1 MNALYTLV
9 WYIYPIS
16 LFVLGSMVFPRK
28 PLLGTTISV
37 FILGLIAV
45 FILAFFSSFSEIL
58 IDTLTL
64 WAAFLSIANLWLSY
78 RRMCELEVIDH
89 MYTRGGTTMKTT
101 TKIIIGLIAVS
112 YLLPFTDFEIER
124 TTEKVFLDTS
134 VRASFK
140 AKEAKAIASYAVYS
154 DQLNTDQYRVMLIPD
169 DKVGGIVVDYP
180 AELVEVS
187 LSKGVLQINKTKR
200 IKELEKNSISY
211 YITEIDSQK
220 DPNEEDSTEDV
231 PTNVTVYIKAPTKT
245 IKTLLANQKAF
256 YMAFGT
262 LDLRDLDLETLDIQ
276 KNISLSLRRC
286 TIKNATINIG
296 PQLLTTYK
304 TRINN
309 LTLYTKAYSS
319 ISTSIDEQEGTYVN
333 HLVLKAA
340 SDIILNHT
348 AYGHIKVEK
357 INTMPLSITLNNIQE
372 NAILK

>member
-1 MNALYTLV
+1 
-9 WYIYPIS
+9 
-16 LFVLGSMVFPRK
+16 
-28 PLLGTTISV
+28 
-37 FILGLIAV
+37 
-45 FILAFFSSFSEIL
+45 
-58 IDTLTL
+58 
-64 WAAFLSIANLWLSY
+64 
-78 RRMCELEVIDH
+78 
-89 MYTRGGTTMKTT
+89 MKTT

-200 IKELEKNSISY
+200 IAELERNSISY

-220 DPNEEDSTEDV
+220 DPNEDDSTEDI
-231 PTNVTVYIKAPTKT
+231 PANVIVYIKAPTKT
-245 IKTLLANQKAF
+245 IKALLANQKAF

-262 LDLRDLDLETLDIQ
+262 LDLQDLDLETLDIQ

-309 LTLYTKAYSS
+309 LTLYTKADSDSS
-319 ISTSIDEQEGTYVN
+319 ISTSIDEQEETYVN
-333 HLVLKAA
+333 NLVLKAA

>member
-1 MNALYTLV
+1 
-9 WYIYPIS
+9 
-16 LFVLGSMVFPRK
+16 
-28 PLLGTTISV
+28 
-37 FILGLIAV
+37 
-45 FILAFFSSFSEIL
+45 
-58 IDTLTL
+58 
-64 WAAFLSIANLWLSY
+64 
-78 RRMCELEVIDH
+78 
-89 MYTRGGTTMKTT
+89 MKTT
-101 TKIIIGLIAVS
+101 TKIIIGLITVS
-112 YLLPFTDFEIER
+112 YLLPFIGFEIER

-140 AKEAKAIASYAVYS
+140 AKEAKAMASYAIYI

-211 YITEIDSQK
+211 YIPEIDSQK

-231 PTNVTVYIKAPTKT
+231 PANVTVYIKAPTKT

-262 LDLRDLDLETLDIQ
+262 LDLQDLDLETLDIQ

>member
-1 MNALYTLV
+1 
-9 WYIYPIS
+9 
-16 LFVLGSMVFPRK
+16 
-28 PLLGTTISV
+28 
-37 FILGLIAV
+37 
-45 FILAFFSSFSEIL
+45 
-58 IDTLTL
+58 
-64 WAAFLSIANLWLSY
+64 
-78 RRMCELEVIDH
+78 
-89 MYTRGGTTMKTT
+89 MKTT
-101 TKIIIGLIAVS
+101 TKIIIGLITVS
-112 YLLPFTDFEIER
+112 YLLPFIGFEIER

-140 AKEAKAIASYAVYS
+140 TKEAKAMASYAVYS

-200 IKELEKNSISY
+200 IAELERNSMSY

-220 DPNEEDSTEDV
+220 DPNEEDSTEDI
-231 PTNVTVYIKAPTKT
+231 PANVIVYIKAPTKT
-245 IKTLLANQKAF
+245 IKALLANQKAF

-262 LDLRDLDLETLDIQ
+262 LDLQDLDLETLNIQ

>member
-1 MNALYTLV
+1 
-9 WYIYPIS
+9 
-16 LFVLGSMVFPRK
+16 
-28 PLLGTTISV
+28 
-37 FILGLIAV
+37 
-45 FILAFFSSFSEIL
+45 
-58 IDTLTL
+58 
-64 WAAFLSIANLWLSY
+64 
-78 RRMCELEVIDH
+78 
-89 MYTRGGTTMKTT
+89 MKTT
-101 TKIIIGLIAVS
+101 TKIIIGLITVS
-112 YLLPFTDFEIER
+112 YLLPFIGFEIER

-140 AKEAKAIASYAVYS
+140 AKEAKAMASYAIYS

-211 YITEIDSQK
+211 YIPEIDSQK

-231 PTNVTVYIKAPTKT
+231 PANVTVYIKAPTKT

>member
-1 MNALYTLV
+1 
-9 WYIYPIS
+9 
-16 LFVLGSMVFPRK
+16 
-28 PLLGTTISV
+28 
-37 FILGLIAV
+37 
-45 FILAFFSSFSEIL
+45 
-58 IDTLTL
+58 
-64 WAAFLSIANLWLSY
+64 
-78 RRMCELEVIDH
+78 
-89 MYTRGGTTMKTT
+89 MKTT
-101 TKIIIGLIAVS
+101 TKIIIGLIAVT
-112 YLLPFTDFEIER
+112 YLLPFTGFEIER
-124 TTEKVFLDTS
+124 TTEKVSLDTS

-140 AKEAKAIASYAVYS
+140 AKEAKAMASYAVYS

-200 IKELEKNSISY
+200 IAELERNSISY
-211 YITEIDSQK
+211 YITKIDPQK
-220 DPNEEDSTEDV
+220 DPNEEDSTEDA
-231 PTNVTVYIKAPTKT
+231 PANVIVYIKAPTKT

-262 LDLRDLDLETLDIQ
+262 LDLQDLDLETLDIQ

-304 TRINN
+304 TRINK
-309 LTLYTKAYSS
+309 LTLYTKADSDSS
-319 ISTSIDEQEGTYVN
+319 ISTSIDEQEETYVN

-357 INTMPLSITLNNIQE
+357 IDITSLSITLNNIQE

>member
-1 MNALYTLV
+1 
-9 WYIYPIS
+9 
-16 LFVLGSMVFPRK
+16 
-28 PLLGTTISV
+28 
-37 FILGLIAV
+37 
-45 FILAFFSSFSEIL
+45 
-58 IDTLTL
+58 
-64 WAAFLSIANLWLSY
+64 
-78 RRMCELEVIDH
+78 
-89 MYTRGGTTMKTT
+89 MKTT
-101 TKIIIGLIAVS
+101 TKIIIGLITVS
-112 YLLPFTDFEIER
+112 YLLPFIGFEIER

-140 AKEAKAIASYAVYS
+140 AKEAKAMASYAIYI

-211 YITEIDSQK
+211 YIPEIDSQK

-231 PTNVTVYIKAPTKT
+231 PANVTVYIKAPTKT

>member
-1 MNALYTLV
+1 
-9 WYIYPIS
+9 
-16 LFVLGSMVFPRK
+16 
-28 PLLGTTISV
+28 
-37 FILGLIAV
+37 
-45 FILAFFSSFSEIL
+45 
-58 IDTLTL
+58 
-64 WAAFLSIANLWLSY
+64 
-78 RRMCELEVIDH
+78 
-89 MYTRGGTTMKTT
+89 MKTT

-134 VRASFK
+134 VRVSFK
-140 AKEAKAIASYAVYS
+140 AKEAMAMASYAVYS

-200 IKELEKNSISY
+200 IAELKRNSIPY

-231 PTNVTVYIKAPTKT
+231 PANVIVYIKAPTKT
-245 IKTLLANQKAF
+245 IKALLANQKAF

-262 LDLRDLDLETLDIQ
+262 LDLQDLDLETLNIQ

-309 LTLYTKAYSS
+309 LTLYTKADSDSS

-333 HLVLKAA
+333 NLVLKAA
-340 SDIILNHT
+340 SDIMLNHA

-357 INTMPLSITLNNIQE
+357 IDTTSLNITLNNIE
-372 NAILK
+372 KNVILK

>member
-1 MNALYTLV
+1 
-9 WYIYPIS
+9 
-16 LFVLGSMVFPRK
+16 
-28 PLLGTTISV
+28 
-37 FILGLIAV
+37 
-45 FILAFFSSFSEIL
+45 
-58 IDTLTL
+58 
-64 WAAFLSIANLWLSY
+64 
-78 RRMCELEVIDH
+78 
-89 MYTRGGTTMKTT
+89 MKTT
-101 TKIIIGLIAVS
+101 TKIIIGLITVS
-112 YLLPFTDFEIER
+112 YLLPFIGFEIER
-124 TTEKVFLDTS
+124 TTEKVFLDAS

-200 IKELEKNSISY
+200 IAELERNSISY

-220 DPNEEDSTEDV
+220 DPNEEDSTEDI
-231 PTNVTVYIKAPTKT
+231 PANVIVYIKAPTKT
-245 IKTLLANQKAF
+245 IKALLANQKAF

-262 LDLRDLDLETLDIQ
+262 LDLQDLNLETLDIQ

>member
-1 MNALYTLV
+1 
-9 WYIYPIS
+9 
-16 LFVLGSMVFPRK
+16 
-28 PLLGTTISV
+28 
-37 FILGLIAV
+37 
-45 FILAFFSSFSEIL
+45 
-58 IDTLTL
+58 
-64 WAAFLSIANLWLSY
+64 
-78 RRMCELEVIDH
+78 
-89 MYTRGGTTMKTT
+89 MKTT
-101 TKIIIGLIAVS
+101 TKIIIGLITAS
-112 YLLPFTDFEIER
+112 YLLPFIGFEIER

-140 AKEAKAIASYAVYS
+140 AKEAKAMASYAIYN

-211 YITEIDSQK
+211 YIPEIDSQK

-231 PTNVTVYIKAPTKT
+231 PANVTVYIKAPTKT

>member
-1 MNALYTLV
+1 
-9 WYIYPIS
+9 
-16 LFVLGSMVFPRK
+16 
-28 PLLGTTISV
+28 
-37 FILGLIAV
+37 
-45 FILAFFSSFSEIL
+45 
-58 IDTLTL
+58 
-64 WAAFLSIANLWLSY
+64 
-78 RRMCELEVIDH
+78 
-89 MYTRGGTTMKTT
+89 MKTT
-101 TKIIIGLIAVS
+101 TKIIIGLITVS
-112 YLLPFTDFEIER
+112 YLLPFIGFEIER

-140 AKEAKAIASYAVYS
+140 AKEAKAMASYAIYI

-211 YITEIDSQK
+211 YIPEIDSQK

-231 PTNVTVYIKAPTKT
+231 PANVTVYIKAPTKT

-309 LTLYTKAYSS
+309 LT
-319 ISTSIDEQEGTYVN
+319 
-333 HLVLKAA
+333 AA
-340 SDIILNHT
+340 FR
-348 AYGHIKVEK
+348 
-357 INTMPLSITLNNIQE
+357 PR
-372 NAILK
+372 

>member
-1 MNALYTLV
+1 
-9 WYIYPIS
+9 
-16 LFVLGSMVFPRK
+16 
-28 PLLGTTISV
+28 
-37 FILGLIAV
+37 
-45 FILAFFSSFSEIL
+45 
-58 IDTLTL
+58 
-64 WAAFLSIANLWLSY
+64 
-78 RRMCELEVIDH
+78 
-89 MYTRGGTTMKTT
+89 MKTT
-101 TKIIIGLIAVS
+101 TKIIIGLITVS
-112 YLLPFTDFEIER
+112 YLLPFIGFEIER

-140 AKEAKAIASYAVYS
+140 AKEAKAMASYAIYI

-211 YITEIDSQK
+211 YIPEIDSQK

-231 PTNVTVYIKAPTKT
+231 PANVTVYIKAPTKT

-304 TRINN
+304 TRINK
-309 LTLYTKAYSS
+309 LTLYTKADSDSS

>member
-1 MNALYTLV
+1 
-9 WYIYPIS
+9 
-16 LFVLGSMVFPRK
+16 
-28 PLLGTTISV
+28 
-37 FILGLIAV
+37 
-45 FILAFFSSFSEIL
+45 
-58 IDTLTL
+58 
-64 WAAFLSIANLWLSY
+64 
-78 RRMCELEVIDH
+78 
-89 MYTRGGTTMKTT
+89 MKTT
-101 TKIIIGLIAVS
+101 TKIIIGLITVS
-112 YLLPFTDFEIER
+112 YLLPFIGFEIER

-140 AKEAKAIASYAVYS
+140 AKEAKAIASYAIYI

-211 YITEIDSQK
+211 YIPEIDSQK

-231 PTNVTVYIKAPTKT
+231 PANVTVYIKAPTKT

>member
-1 MNALYTLV
+1 
-9 WYIYPIS
+9 
-16 LFVLGSMVFPRK
+16 
-28 PLLGTTISV
+28 
-37 FILGLIAV
+37 
-45 FILAFFSSFSEIL
+45 
-58 IDTLTL
+58 
-64 WAAFLSIANLWLSY
+64 
-78 RRMCELEVIDH
+78 
-89 MYTRGGTTMKTT
+89 MKTT
-101 TKIIIGLIAVS
+101 TKIIIGLIAVT
-112 YLLPFTDFEIER
+112 YLLPFTGFEIER
-124 TTEKVFLDTS
+124 TTEKVFLDAS

-140 AKEAKAIASYAVYS
+140 AKEAKAMASYSIYI

-200 IKELEKNSISY
+200 IAQLDRNSISY
-211 YITEIDSQK
+211 YITKIDPQK
-220 DPNEEDSTEDV
+220 DPNEEDSTEDA
-231 PTNVTVYIKAPTKT
+231 PANVIVYIKAPTKT

-262 LDLRDLDLETLDIQ
+262 LDLQDLDLETLDIQ

-319 ISTSIDEQEGTYVN
+319 ISTSIDEQEETYVN

-357 INTMPLSITLNNIQE
+357 IDITSLSITLNNIQE

>member
-1 MNALYTLV
+1 
-9 WYIYPIS
+9 
-16 LFVLGSMVFPRK
+16 
-28 PLLGTTISV
+28 
-37 FILGLIAV
+37 
-45 FILAFFSSFSEIL
+45 
-58 IDTLTL
+58 
-64 WAAFLSIANLWLSY
+64 
-78 RRMCELEVIDH
+78 
-89 MYTRGGTTMKTT
+89 MKTT
-101 TKIIIGLIAVS
+101 TKIIIGLITVS
-112 YLLPFTDFEIER
+112 YLLPFIGFEIER

-140 AKEAKAIASYAVYS
+140 AKEAKAMASYAIYI

-211 YITEIDSQK
+211 YIPEIDSQK

>member
-1 MNALYTLV
+1 
-9 WYIYPIS
+9 
-16 LFVLGSMVFPRK
+16 
-28 PLLGTTISV
+28 
-37 FILGLIAV
+37 
-45 FILAFFSSFSEIL
+45 
-58 IDTLTL
+58 
-64 WAAFLSIANLWLSY
+64 
-78 RRMCELEVIDH
+78 
-89 MYTRGGTTMKTT
+89 MKTT
-101 TKIIIGLIAVS
+101 TKIIIGLITVS
-112 YLLPFTDFEIER
+112 YLLPFIGFEIER

-140 AKEAKAIASYAVYS
+140 AKEAKTMASYAVYS

-200 IKELEKNSISY
+200 VAELERNSISY

-220 DPNEEDSTEDV
+220 DPNEEDSTEDI
-231 PTNVTVYIKAPTKT
+231 PANVIVYIKAPTKT
-245 IKTLLANQKAF
+245 IKALLANQKAF

-262 LDLRDLDLETLDIQ
+262 LDLQDLDLETLDIQ

-309 LTLYTKAYSS
+309 LTLYTKADSDSS

>member
-1 MNALYTLV
+1 MSEL
-9 WYIYPIS
+9 IS
-16 LFVLGSMVFPRK
+16 TNK
-28 PLLGTTISV
+28 I
-37 FILGLIAV
+37 
-45 FILAFFSSFSEIL
+45 
-58 IDTLTL
+58 
-64 WAAFLSIANLWLSY
+64 
-78 RRMCELEVIDH
+78 
-89 MYTRGGTTMKTT
+89 KTER
-101 TKIIIGLIAVS
+101 
-112 YLLPFTDFEIER
+112 LLP
-124 TTEKVFLDTS
+124 V
-134 VRASFK
+134 
-140 AKEAKAIASYAVYS
+140 
-154 DQLNTDQYRVMLIPD
+154 
-169 DKVGGIVVDYP
+169 IV
-180 AELVEVS
+180 L
-187 LSKGVLQINKTKR
+187 NKTKR

>member
-1 MNALYTLV
+1 
-9 WYIYPIS
+9 
-16 LFVLGSMVFPRK
+16 
-28 PLLGTTISV
+28 
-37 FILGLIAV
+37 
-45 FILAFFSSFSEIL
+45 
-58 IDTLTL
+58 
-64 WAAFLSIANLWLSY
+64 
-78 RRMCELEVIDH
+78 
-89 MYTRGGTTMKTT
+89 MKTT
-101 TKIIIGLIAVS
+101 TKIIIGLITVS
-112 YLLPFTDFEIER
+112 YLLPFIGFEIER
-124 TTEKVFLDTS
+124 TTEKVFLDAS

-140 AKEAKAIASYAVYS
+140 AKEAKAMASYAVYS

-211 YITEIDSQK
+211 YIPEIDSQK

>member
-1 MNALYTLV
+1 
-9 WYIYPIS
+9 
-16 LFVLGSMVFPRK
+16 
-28 PLLGTTISV
+28 
-37 FILGLIAV
+37 
-45 FILAFFSSFSEIL
+45 
-58 IDTLTL
+58 
-64 WAAFLSIANLWLSY
+64 
-78 RRMCELEVIDH
+78 
-89 MYTRGGTTMKTT
+89 MKTT
-101 TKIIIGLIAVS
+101 TKIIIGLIAVT
-112 YLLPFTDFEIER
+112 YLLPFTGFEIER
-124 TTEKVFLDTS
+124 TTEKVFLHTS

-140 AKEAKAIASYAVYS
+140 AKEATAMASYAVYS

-220 DPNEEDSTEDV
+220 DPNEEDSTEDI
-231 PTNVTVYIKAPTKT
+231 PANVIVYIKAPTKT
-245 IKTLLANQKAF
+245 IKALLANQKAF

>member
-1 MNALYTLV
+1 
-9 WYIYPIS
+9 
-16 LFVLGSMVFPRK
+16 
-28 PLLGTTISV
+28 
-37 FILGLIAV
+37 
-45 FILAFFSSFSEIL
+45 
-58 IDTLTL
+58 
-64 WAAFLSIANLWLSY
+64 
-78 RRMCELEVIDH
+78 
-89 MYTRGGTTMKTT
+89 MKTT
-101 TKIIIGLIAVS
+101 TKIIIGLITVS
-112 YLLPFTDFEIER
+112 YLLPFIGFENER

-140 AKEAKAIASYAVYS
+140 AKEAKAIASYAIYI

-169 DKVGGIVVDYP
+169 DKLGGIVVDYP

-211 YITEIDSQK
+211 YIPEIDSQK

-231 PTNVTVYIKAPTKT
+231 PANVTVYIKAPTKT

>member
-1 MNALYTLV
+1 
-9 WYIYPIS
+9 
-16 LFVLGSMVFPRK
+16 
-28 PLLGTTISV
+28 
-37 FILGLIAV
+37 
-45 FILAFFSSFSEIL
+45 
-58 IDTLTL
+58 
-64 WAAFLSIANLWLSY
+64 
-78 RRMCELEVIDH
+78 
-89 MYTRGGTTMKTT
+89 MKTT
-101 TKIIIGLIAVS
+101 TKIIIGLITVS
-112 YLLPFTDFEIER
+112 YLLPFIGFEIER
-124 TTEKVFLDTS
+124 TTEKVFLDAS

-140 AKEAKAIASYAVYS
+140 AKEAKAMASYAIYS

-200 IKELEKNSISY
+200 IAELERNSISY

-220 DPNEEDSTEDV
+220 DPNEEDSTEDI
-231 PTNVTVYIKAPTKT
+231 PANVIVYIKAPTKT
-245 IKTLLANQKAF
+245 IKALLANQKAF

>member
-1 MNALYTLV
+1 
-9 WYIYPIS
+9 
-16 LFVLGSMVFPRK
+16 
-28 PLLGTTISV
+28 
-37 FILGLIAV
+37 
-45 FILAFFSSFSEIL
+45 
-58 IDTLTL
+58 
-64 WAAFLSIANLWLSY
+64 
-78 RRMCELEVIDH
+78 
-89 MYTRGGTTMKTT
+89 MKTT
-101 TKIIIGLIAVS
+101 TKIIIGLITVS
-112 YLLPFTDFEIER
+112 YLLPFIGFEIER

-140 AKEAKAIASYAVYS
+140 TKEAKAMASYAIYS

-200 IKELEKNSISY
+200 IAELERNSISY

-220 DPNEEDSTEDV
+220 DPNEEDSTEDI
-231 PTNVTVYIKAPTKT
+231 PANVIVYIKAPTKT
-245 IKTLLANQKAF
+245 IKALLANQKAF

>member
-1 MNALYTLV
+1 
-9 WYIYPIS
+9 
-16 LFVLGSMVFPRK
+16 
-28 PLLGTTISV
+28 
-37 FILGLIAV
+37 
-45 FILAFFSSFSEIL
+45 
-58 IDTLTL
+58 
-64 WAAFLSIANLWLSY
+64 
-78 RRMCELEVIDH
+78 
-89 MYTRGGTTMKTT
+89 MKTT
-101 TKIIIGLIAVS
+101 TKIIIGLITVS
-112 YLLPFTDFEIER
+112 YLLPFIGFEIER
-124 TTEKVFLDTS
+124 TTEKVFLDAS

-211 YITEIDSQK
+211 YIPEIDSQK

-231 PTNVTVYIKAPTKT
+231 PANVTVYIKAPTKT

-262 LDLRDLDLETLDIQ
+262 LDLQDLDLETLDIQ

>member
-1 MNALYTLV
+1 
-9 WYIYPIS
+9 
-16 LFVLGSMVFPRK
+16 
-28 PLLGTTISV
+28 
-37 FILGLIAV
+37 
-45 FILAFFSSFSEIL
+45 
-58 IDTLTL
+58 
-64 WAAFLSIANLWLSY
+64 
-78 RRMCELEVIDH
+78 
-89 MYTRGGTTMKTT
+89 MKTT
-101 TKIIIGLIAVS
+101 TKIIIGLITVS
-112 YLLPFTDFEIER
+112 YLLPFIGFEIER
-124 TTEKVFLDTS
+124 TTEKVFLDAS

-211 YITEIDSQK
+211 YIPEIDSQK

-231 PTNVTVYIKAPTKT
+231 PANVTVYIKAPTKT

>member
-1 MNALYTLV
+1 
-9 WYIYPIS
+9 
-16 LFVLGSMVFPRK
+16 
-28 PLLGTTISV
+28 
-37 FILGLIAV
+37 
-45 FILAFFSSFSEIL
+45 
-58 IDTLTL
+58 
-64 WAAFLSIANLWLSY
+64 
-78 RRMCELEVIDH
+78 
-89 MYTRGGTTMKTT
+89 MKTT
-101 TKIIIGLIAVS
+101 TKIIIGLITVS
-112 YLLPFTDFEIER
+112 YLLPFIGFEIER
-124 TTEKVFLDTS
+124 TTEKVFLHTS

-140 AKEAKAIASYAVYS
+140 AKEATAMASYAVYS
-154 DQLNTDQYRVMLIPD
+154 DQLNTDQYRIMLIPD

-211 YITEIDSQK
+211 YITKIDPQK
-220 DPNEEDSTEDV
+220 DPNEEDSTEDA
-231 PTNVTVYIKAPTKT
+231 PTNVIVYIKAPTKT

-262 LDLRDLDLETLDIQ
+262 LDLQDLDLETLDIQ

>member
-1 MNALYTLV
+1 
-9 WYIYPIS
+9 
-16 LFVLGSMVFPRK
+16 
-28 PLLGTTISV
+28 
-37 FILGLIAV
+37 
-45 FILAFFSSFSEIL
+45 
-58 IDTLTL
+58 
-64 WAAFLSIANLWLSY
+64 
-78 RRMCELEVIDH
+78 
-89 MYTRGGTTMKTT
+89 MKTT
-101 TKIIIGLIAVS
+101 TKIIIGLITVS
-112 YLLPFTDFEIER
+112 YLLPFIGFEIER
-124 TTEKVFLDTS
+124 TTEKVFLDAS

-140 AKEAKAIASYAVYS
+140 AKEAKAMASYAIYS

-211 YITEIDSQK
+211 YIPEIDSQK

-231 PTNVTVYIKAPTKT
+231 PANVTVYIKAPTKT

-262 LDLRDLDLETLDIQ
+262 LDLQDLDLETLDIQ

>member
-1 MNALYTLV
+1 
-9 WYIYPIS
+9 
-16 LFVLGSMVFPRK
+16 
-28 PLLGTTISV
+28 
-37 FILGLIAV
+37 
-45 FILAFFSSFSEIL
+45 
-58 IDTLTL
+58 
-64 WAAFLSIANLWLSY
+64 
-78 RRMCELEVIDH
+78 
-89 MYTRGGTTMKTT
+89 MKTT
-101 TKIIIGLIAVS
+101 TKIIIGLITVS
-112 YLLPFTDFEIER
+112 YLLPFIGFEIER

-140 AKEAKAIASYAVYS
+140 AKEAKAMASYAIYS

-211 YITEIDSQK
+211 YIPEIDSQK

-231 PTNVTVYIKAPTKT
+231 PANVTVYIKAPTKT

-262 LDLRDLDLETLDIQ
+262 LDLQDLDLETLDIQ

>member
-1 MNALYTLV
+1 
-9 WYIYPIS
+9 
-16 LFVLGSMVFPRK
+16 
-28 PLLGTTISV
+28 
-37 FILGLIAV
+37 
-45 FILAFFSSFSEIL
+45 
-58 IDTLTL
+58 
-64 WAAFLSIANLWLSY
+64 
-78 RRMCELEVIDH
+78 
-89 MYTRGGTTMKTT
+89 MKTT

-200 IKELEKNSISY
+200 IAELERNSISY

-220 DPNEEDSTEDV
+220 DPNEEDSTEDI
-231 PTNVTVYIKAPTKT
+231 PANVIVYIKAPTKT
-245 IKTLLANQKAF
+245 IKALLANQKAF

-262 LDLRDLDLETLDIQ
+262 LDLQDLDLETLDIQ

-309 LTLYTKAYSS
+309 LTLYTKADSDSS
-319 ISTSIDEQEGTYVN
+319 ISTSIDEQEETYVN
-333 HLVLKAA
+333 NLVLKAA

>member
-1 MNALYTLV
+1 
-9 WYIYPIS
+9 
-16 LFVLGSMVFPRK
+16 
-28 PLLGTTISV
+28 
-37 FILGLIAV
+37 
-45 FILAFFSSFSEIL
+45 
-58 IDTLTL
+58 
-64 WAAFLSIANLWLSY
+64 
-78 RRMCELEVIDH
+78 
-89 MYTRGGTTMKTT
+89 MKTT
-101 TKIIIGLIAVS
+101 TKIIIGLIAVT
-112 YLLPFTDFEIER
+112 YLLPFTGFEIER
-124 TTEKVFLDTS
+124 TTEKVFLHTS

-140 AKEAKAIASYAVYS
+140 AKEATAMASYAVYS
-154 DQLNTDQYRVMLIPD
+154 DQLNTDQYRIMLIPD

-200 IKELEKNSISY
+200 IAQLDRNSISY

-220 DPNEEDSTEDV
+220 DPNEEDSTEDI
-231 PTNVTVYIKAPTKT
+231 PANVIVYIKAPTKT

-262 LDLRDLDLETLDIQ
+262 LDLQDLDLETLVIQ
-276 KNISLSLRRC
+276 KNISLSLKQC

-309 LTLYTKAYSS
+309 LTLYTKADSDSS

-333 HLVLKAA
+333 NLVLKAA

>member
-1 MNALYTLV
+1 
-9 WYIYPIS
+9 
-16 LFVLGSMVFPRK
+16 
-28 PLLGTTISV
+28 
-37 FILGLIAV
+37 
-45 FILAFFSSFSEIL
+45 
-58 IDTLTL
+58 
-64 WAAFLSIANLWLSY
+64 
-78 RRMCELEVIDH
+78 
-89 MYTRGGTTMKTT
+89 MKTT
-101 TKIIIGLIAVS
+101 TKIIIGLIAVT
-112 YLLPFTDFEIER
+112 YLLPFTGFEIER
-124 TTEKVFLDTS
+124 TTEKVFLHTS

-140 AKEAKAIASYAVYS
+140 AKEATAMASYAVYS
-154 DQLNTDQYRVMLIPD
+154 DQLNTDQYRIMLIPD

-200 IKELEKNSISY
+200 IAQLDRNSISY
-211 YITEIDSQK
+211 YITKIDPQK
-220 DPNEEDSTEDV
+220 DPNEEDSTEDA
-231 PTNVTVYIKAPTKT
+231 PANVIVYIKAPTKT

-304 TRINN
+304 TRINK
-309 LTLYTKAYSS
+309 LTLYTKADSDSS
-319 ISTSIDEQEGTYVN
+319 ISTSIDEQEETYVN

-357 INTMPLSITLNNIQE
+357 IDITSLSITLNNIQE

>member
-1 MNALYTLV
+1 
-9 WYIYPIS
+9 
-16 LFVLGSMVFPRK
+16 
-28 PLLGTTISV
+28 
-37 FILGLIAV
+37 
-45 FILAFFSSFSEIL
+45 
-58 IDTLTL
+58 
-64 WAAFLSIANLWLSY
+64 
-78 RRMCELEVIDH
+78 
-89 MYTRGGTTMKTT
+89 MKTT
-101 TKIIIGLIAVS
+101 TKIIIGLITVS
-112 YLLPFTDFEIER
+112 YLLPFIGFEIER

-140 AKEAKAIASYAVYS
+140 AKEAKAMASYAVYS

-211 YITEIDSQK
+211 YIPEIDSQK

-231 PTNVTVYIKAPTKT
+231 PANVTVYIKAPTKT

-262 LDLRDLDLETLDIQ
+262 LDLRDLDLETLNIQ

>member
-1 MNALYTLV
+1 
-9 WYIYPIS
+9 
-16 LFVLGSMVFPRK
+16 
-28 PLLGTTISV
+28 
-37 FILGLIAV
+37 
-45 FILAFFSSFSEIL
+45 
-58 IDTLTL
+58 
-64 WAAFLSIANLWLSY
+64 
-78 RRMCELEVIDH
+78 
-89 MYTRGGTTMKTT
+89 MKTT
-101 TKIIIGLIAVS
+101 TKIIIGLITVS
-112 YLLPFTDFEIER
+112 YLLPFIGFEIER

-134 VRASFK
+134 VRAAFK

-211 YITEIDSQK
+211 YIPEIDSQK

-231 PTNVTVYIKAPTKT
+231 PANVTVYIKAPTKT

-262 LDLRDLDLETLDIQ
+262 LDLQDLDLETLDIQ